1 MIRDCLST
9 FFCKFPESK
18 IYKYGHKEKPMIGER
33 IKILREQK
41 GYSITELADLANV
54 SKSYLSYIERN
65 LNKNP
70 SIHFLMKV
78 AKPLDISIE
87 YLLTGIDQI
96 EKQMENSGE
105 WLLDKEWKSLVEK
118 AIKDGINK
126 DDFKEYIN
134 YIKFKI
140 WEKSKK

>member
-1 MIRDCLST
+1 
-9 FFCKFPESK
+9 
-18 IYKYGHKEKPMIGER
+18 MIGDR
-33 IKILREQK
+33 LKILREQN
-41 GYSITELADLANV
+41 GYSITELAALANV

-96 EKQMENSGE
+96 EDQTEINGE
-105 WLLDKEWKSLVEK
+105 RILDKEWEILIEA
-118 AIKDGINK
+118 AIKDGIDK

-140 WEKSKK
+140 WEKNKR

>member
-1 MIRDCLST
+1 
-9 FFCKFPESK
+9 
-18 IYKYGHKEKPMIGER
+18 MIGER

-87 YLLTGIDQI
+87 YLLTGMDSIEDQI
-96 EKQMENSGE
+96 ENSGD

-118 AIKDGINK
+118 AIEDGINK

-140 WEKSKK
+140 WEKNKK